1 MQAARR
7 RRCRIFSASIAVA
20 LMLSS
25 ACSSAEDPADDQ
37 VESTSIAAAEAGGC
51 QPSVGELGLT
61 AVTASESKDLLVKQ
75 SSLISQ
81 YGFGAVR
88 LTIHWPVIEPY
99 PNVYDWTSTD
109 EQVAAF
115 SDAGLDIL
123 GVATWAPWWDVD
135 PANRNVMHPKP
146 SDPERFSEF
155 AKLVANRY
163 KDRIRTWEIWN
174 EPNTGA
180 TFGPSVDLQTYIPML
195 KQSYQ
200 KIKSIDPDIEV
211 LTGGTSPTIDND
223 TDLSPASFV
232 KGLYAAGAGP
242 FFDAIAMHPYSAPD
256 RLSEASA
263 QSYSSNTAIARI
275 RETMVVNGDRNKKIW
290 FTEFGAA
297 SGTGPESVTEDK
309 QAELLVDGIDYLRS
323 LSYCG
328 GIFLFDFRDID
339 SGNSVDE
346 LNAGL
351 VRSDFSPKPA
361 LDAVIQAGGSN

>member
-1 MQAARR
+1 MQAVRR
-7 RRCRIFSASIAVA
+7 RRGRKFSATIAVVS
-20 LMLSS
+20 MLLS
-25 ACSSAEDPADDQ
+25 ACSAADGAADDPAESNSTAA
-37 VESTSIAAAEAGGC
+37 VEASGC
-51 QPSVGELGLT
+51 QPSVGNLGLT
-61 AVTASESKDLLVKQ
+61 AVSASESKDLLAKQ

-99 PNVYDWTSTD
+99 PGFYDWASTD
-109 EQVAAF
+109 AQVEAF

-155 AKLVANRY
+155 AELAANRY

-180 TFGPSVDLQTYIPML
+180 TFGPGVDLQAYVPML
-195 KQSYQ
+195 KQSYE
-200 KIKSIDPDIEV
+200 KIKSIDPSIEV
-211 LTGGTSPTIDND
+211 LTGGTSPTIDNE
-223 TDLSPASFV
+223 TDLSPASFI

-275 RETMVVNGDRNKKIW
+275 RETMVVNGDRDKKIW

-297 SGTGPESVTEDK
+297 SGTGPESVTEDM

-328 GIFLFDFRDID
+328 GIFLFDFRDYD
-339 SGNSVDE
+339 TGNAVDE

>member
-7 RRCRIFSASIAVA
+7 RRCRNLMASIG
-20 LMLSS
+20 LTSLLLT
-25 ACSSAEDPADDQ
+25 ACSSADEQ
-37 VESTSIAAAEAGGC
+37 VEPSPTSAATAEGC
-51 QPSVGELGLT
+51 QPSVGHLGVT
-61 AVTASESKDLLVKQ
+61 AVTASDSKDLLTKQ
-75 SSLISQ
+75 SSLISK

-99 PNVYDWTSTD
+99 PGVYDWASTD
-109 EQVAAF
+109 AQVEAF

-146 SDPERFSEF
+146 SDPQKFSEF
-155 AKLVANRY
+155 AKLAANRY

-180 TFGPSVDLQTYIPML
+180 TFGPGVDLRTYVPML
-195 KQSYQ
+195 KQSYE
-200 KIKSIDPDIEV
+200 KIKSIDPSIEV

-223 TDLSPASFV
+223 TDLSPASFIEE
-232 KGLYAAGAGP
+232 LYAAGAGP
-242 FFDAIAMHPYSAPD
+242 SFDAIAMHPYSAPD
-256 RLSEASA
+256 PLSKASA

-275 RETMVVNGDRNKKIW
+275 RETMIVNGDRNKKIW

-297 SGTGPESVTEDK
+297 SGTGPESVSEDK

-328 GIFLFDFRDID
+328 GIFLFDFRDYD
-339 SGNSVDE
+339 TGNAVDE

-361 LDAVIQAGGSN
+361 LEAVIQAGGSN

>member
-1 MQAARR
+1 MAAVVV
-7 RRCRIFSASIAVA
+7 ASV
-20 LMLSS
+20 LSS
-25 ACSSAEDPADDQ
+25 ACSSAEDSAEEQ
-37 VESTSIAAAEAGGC
+37 VSPGSTTAAAEGGC

-61 AVTASESKDLLVKQ
+61 AVTASDSKDLLTKQ

-99 PNVYDWTSTD
+99 PGVYDWASTD
-109 EQVAAF
+109 EQVEAF

-163 KDRIRTWEIWN
+163 KDQIRTWEIWN

-180 TFGPSVDLQTYIPML
+180 TFGPAADLQTYVPML
-195 KQSYQ
+195 KRSYE
-200 KIKSIDPDIEV
+200 KIKSVDPSIV
-211 LTGGTSPTIDND
+211 VMTGGTSPTIDNE
-223 TDLSPASFV
+223 TDLSPASFIR
-232 KGLYAAGAGP
+232 GLYEAGAGP
-242 FFDAIAMHPYSAPD
+242 FFDAVAMHPYSAPD
-256 RLSEASA
+256 RLSDASV
-263 QSYSSNTAIARI
+263 QSWSSNTAIARI
-275 RETMVVNGDRNKKIW
+275 RETMVINGDRDKQIW

-328 GIFLFDFRDID
+328 GIFLFDFRDYD
-339 SGNSVDE
+339 SGNAVDE

>member
-1 MQAARR
+1 MQGGMR
-7 RRCRIFSASIAVA
+7 RRCRALVASIAVVSVLTA
-20 LMLSS
+20 
-25 ACSSAEDPADDQ
+25 ACSPAEDPAEEQ
-37 VESTSIAAAEAGGC
+37 VEPIPTADAVSNGC
-51 QPSVGELGLT
+51 RPSVGDLGLT
-61 AVTASESKDLLVKQ
+61 AVTAAESKDLLAKQ
-75 SSLISQ
+75 SSLISE

-99 PNVYDWTSTD
+99 PGVYDWTSTD

-115 SDAGLDIL
+115 SDAGLAIL

-146 SDPERFSEF
+146 SHPEKFSEF
-155 AKLVANRY
+155 AKLAANRY

-180 TFGPSVDLQTYIPML
+180 TFGPGVDLETYVPML
-195 KQSYQ
+195 KQSYE
-200 KIKSIDPDIEV
+200 KIKTVDPSILIM
-211 LTGGTSPTIDND
+211 TGGTSPTVDND
-223 TDLSPASFV
+223 TDLSPASFIE
-232 KGLYAAGAGP
+232 GLYAAGAGP

-256 RLSEASA
+256 RLSDAAVEPW
-263 QSYSSNTAIARI
+263 SSNTAINRI
-275 RETMVVNGDRNKKIW
+275 RETMIVNGDRDKQIW

-323 LSYCG
+323 LPYCG
-328 GIFLFDFRDID
+328 GIFLFDFRDYD
-339 SGNSVDE
+339 TGNAVDE